1 MTNFGYVPVEA
12 RGSVL
17 ALSDL
22 YRGRLLNPGV
32 VTRGRAMSGGF
43 ILEWQSKPYLG
54 PFEPPQGAPDEAN
67 VSKTMIQI
75 NTTATSD
82 QLQIQ

>member
-17 ALSDL
+17 ALSAS

-32 VTRGRAMSGGF
+32 VTRGRAMSESLY
-43 ILEWQSKPYLG
+43 ISLTRQALLG
-54 PFEPPQGAPDEAN
+54 PFWTPTGPTEEAHESN
-67 VSKTMIQI
+67 PEMK
-75 NTTATSD
+75 
-82 QLQIQ
+82 